1 MYMVNN
7 MTEFNEEDSP
17 LMDILNESEITT
29 DFQDYDTRV
38 KKAKSAS
45 NIMRQIEILKENK
58 MLKSSIE
65 DIYDC

>member
-1 MYMVNN
+1 MVND

-17 LMDILNESEITT
+17 LIDNLNESEIAT
-29 DFQDYDTRV
+29 DFQDYDTRA
-38 KKAKSAS
+38 KKTKPAS
-45 NIMRQIEILKENK
+45 NIMRKIEILKENK